1 MLEMEKDLTP
11 EIVAEIMEVSPRK
24 VVELC
29 ADGKLGCYKVGKKYR
44 ITRQDLDKYRKA
56 NRVTLCVDSQSL
68 SKDTNQTTGISN
80 TMTESAVEPFLLG
93 TRLARRTQ
101 KQAKHLPPSS
111 SNAHG
116 QNQNNRMN

>member
-44 ITRQDLDKYRKA
+44 ITRQDLAKYRQA
-56 NRVTLCVDSQSL
+56 NRVQPCEDSQPYT
-68 SKDTNQTTGISN
+68 DTKPEGAERNTGMLN
-80 TMTESAVEPFLLG
+80 TMTEQERAASRRAAES
-93 TRLARRTQ
+93 ARRIQQRIST
-101 KQAKHLPPSS
+101 LPHSRL
-111 SNAHG
+111 N
-116 QNQNNRMN
+116 